1 MRYALRRD
9 DPRLLRADQR
19 VRPIAAAKNLLAP
32 VHASRVVGA
41 KRERAFEVFAYEL
54 AQWWPRDYTFSGD
67 KLAAIGI
74 EPVAGGR
81 WFECDEDGREI
92 AWGDVRAFDPG
103 KRLVLTWA
111 ISAQR
116 EPEAPRHASEIE
128 VRFAQ
133 EGWRQTLVSVEHRQF
148 ARHGQGAEQMREG
161 MAGPLG
167 WSFLLECYAEA
178 LG

>member
-19 VRPIAAAKNLLAP
+19 IRPVAEAKNLLAP
-32 VHASRVVGA
+32 VHASCVVNV
-41 KRERAFEVFAYEL
+41 KRESAFEVFVYEL
-54 AQWWPRDYTFSGD
+54 ARWWPRDYTFSGD
-67 KLAAIGI
+67 KLALIGI

-81 WFECDEDGREI
+81 WFECDEDGREV

-111 ISAQR
+111 IGAQR
-116 EPEAPRHASEIE
+116 QLEAPRHASEIE
-128 VRFAQ
+128 VRFRP

-148 ARHGQGAEQMREG
+148 ARHGYGAEKMREG

-167 WSFLLECYAEA
+167 WQFLLDCYAETV
-178 LG
+178 G